1 MRVVVIGGGI
11 SGVFIAYELLNRGV
25 RDITIVDSSYP
36 GCGATFRN
44 MGCFRSSFTSVEHVI
59 LMKKSI
65 EEWIKLSRKL
75 GFKLKQNGYLWVA
88 RRDETVETFKKLAS
102 FHNQYGVPSRVLEP
116 SEVKSVEPKLN
127 INIISGAMFDPT
139 AGRMDIL
146 EVFTKLYLE
155 LRKRGVKFLNY
166 TKAEK
171 LISDSEKIRSVKTS
185 RGILEADVFI
195 VAAAEGSR
203 EILSSIGVRLPIDPM
218 PRHPIVT
225 EPYSEV
231 IKPALII
238 DWDTPGSPHITQTEH
253 GSLILARDI
262 ADSPGLPLN
271 SHRFDAFHLVIKPL
285 YELLPFLSL
294 VNIERYWMGYYDMTP
309 DHHPIYGP
317 VEPYSNLYVATGF
330 SGHGMMM
337 APATGIIIADWVL
350 EGKPRISI
358 ANSLTLTRFREGKLV
373 KELAVVG

>member
-1 MRVVVIGGGI
+1 
-11 SGVFIAYELLNRGV
+11 
-25 RDITIVDSSYP
+25 
-36 GCGATFRN
+36 
-44 MGCFRSSFTSVEHVI
+44 
-59 LMKKSI
+59 
-65 EEWIKLSRKL
+65 
-75 GFKLKQNGYLWVA
+75 
-88 RRDETVETFKKLAS
+88 
-102 FHNQYGVPSRVLEP
+102 
-116 SEVKSVEPKLN
+116 
-127 INIISGAMFDPT
+127 
-139 AGRMDIL
+139 
-146 EVFTKLYLE
+146 
-155 LRKRGVKFLNY
+155 
-166 TKAEK
+166 
-171 LISDSEKIRSVKTS
+171 
-185 RGILEADVFI
+185 

-309 DHHPIYGP
+309 DHHPIYGS

-358 ANSLTLTRFREGKLV
+358 ANNLTLTRFREGKLV